1 MQPYIIFDRDGTLI
15 KDLPYLNDPEK
26 VDLLPNAIDGLT
38 VLKSLH
44 FRFGII
50 TNQSSIGRGLAS
62 WIEVESVNIKL
73 LQICNDFGIN
83 FDFLLICPHL
93 PEDKCDCRKPMP
105 KLGDQAISNFN
116 IDTKQ
121 SIMVG
126 DKDSDIIFGNNIGLR
141 TCRIESTYSAKVKS
155 DINSVDILS
164 LSNAIYS
171 TYD

>member
-93 PEDKCDCRKPMP
+93 PEDKCDCES
-105 KLGDQAISNFN
+105 L
-116 IDTKQ
+116 
-121 SIMVG
+121 
-126 DKDSDIIFGNNIGLR
+126 
-141 TCRIESTYSAKVKS
+141 CRS
-155 DINSVDILS
+155 
-164 LSNAIYS
+164 
-171 TYD
+171 